1 MPRLRVNAMSA
12 RGTCS
17 WTRPAARSAAQ
28 RSRPLRLP
36 TALALPAGL
45 SRAQR
50 FALTAAVV
58 GQATISA
65 APRPRPSPCTERRS
79 TRTPGPG
86 KSGSGGAAA
95 AGRSGASGTDSVA
108 MPVYGAPFV
117 PAGRGGAG
125 GAGGVA
131 KAGSGGE
138 PVAFPV
144 YGAPFVDAG
153 QNDDDAGE
161 R

>member
-1 MPRLRVNAMSA
+1 MPRLRICDQ
-12 RGTCS
+12 CS
-17 WTRPAARSAAQ
+17 RHVLVDEVSCPFCAAELSPAPQPAA
-28 RSRPLRLP
+28 
-36 TALALPAGL
+36 TKLPAGL

-50 FALTAAVV
+50 FALAAAVV
-58 GQATISA
+58 GQAA
-65 APRPRPSPCTERRS
+65 AVGCTE
-79 TRTPGPG
+79 TRTQAIYGAPFTDDAGSG

-138 PVAFPV
+138 PVAVPV